1 TNVICFMMMAPFALS
16 EVETLVRDYS
26 TVQCGC
32 NGAGDTFRCRYAR
45 RDTLEL
51 GEVVDDEV
59 EAGGKDAGAELA
71 GVVVDELPVE
81 FHAEGGCAG
90 DARLL
95 GLEEGELRPTQALAC
110 GIEDAGE
117 QVGSS

>member
-1 TNVICFMMMAPFALS
+1 MGMRTHRRPAEDASCHHQLLRETNAICFMMMAPFALS

-32 NGAGDTFRCRYAR
+32 NGAGDTFRCRYTR

-71 GVVVDELPVE
+71 GVVVDELPVR
-81 FHAEGGCAG
+81 AAI
-90 DARLL
+90 R
-95 GLEEGELRPTQALAC
+95 
-110 GIEDAGE
+110 
-117 QVGSS
+117 

>member
-1 TNVICFMMMAPFALS
+1 MICFMAVAPFGGRKIES
-16 EVETLVRDYS
+16 MVRHYS

-51 GEVVDDEV
+51 GEVIDDEV

-71 GVVVDELPVE
+71 GVVVDELPV
-81 FHAEGGCAG
+81 
-90 DARLL
+90 
-95 GLEEGELRPTQALAC
+95 
-110 GIEDAGE
+110 
-117 QVGSS
+117 